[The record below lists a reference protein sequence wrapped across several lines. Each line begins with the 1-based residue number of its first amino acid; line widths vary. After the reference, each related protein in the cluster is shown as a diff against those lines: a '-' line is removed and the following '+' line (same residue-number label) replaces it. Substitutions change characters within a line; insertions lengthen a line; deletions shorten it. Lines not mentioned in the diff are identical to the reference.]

1 MGWYQRRVHGV
12 FNTLLTIN
20 LYHIYMNSVLS
31 HKEISSNPFCLI
43 QNCPWLVF
51 IAQGFFF
58 VILLSLNLYF
68 WRIDGFPFSFHL
80 IVIILF
86 FCILCLINFY
96 FIDLVREAYKKY
108 EVLYIMLFIV
118 FFIFIVSEALLF
130 ISFFWAALHVISSPD
145 PCQLPYSNTVLLSH
159 AACSLRAAFVG
170 LEISCSS
177 SIFFSFIS
185 LTLAWAFI
193 SLQIY
198 EFWIMGISL
207 VDSVYGSIFY
217 FLTGLHFCHLIVG
230 MMMVGMVFWAQ
241 TYQKSGYVLILRQ
254 ITDIHLFYNLQ
265 IFYWHFLEL
274 L

>member
-1 MGWYQRRVHGV
+1 MG
-12 FNTLLTIN
+12 
-20 LYHIYMNSVLS
+20 YMNSVLS
-31 HKEISSNPFCLI
+31 HTEISSNPFCLI

-80 IVIILF
+80 ILIILF

-108 EVLYIMLFIV
+108 E
-118 FFIFIVSEALLF
+118 ALLF
-130 ISFFWAALHVISSPD
+130 ISFFWEALHVISSPSFVQEGFFSPD

-159 AACSLRAAFVG
+159 AACSLGAAFVG

-185 LTLAWAFI
+185 LTL
-193 SLQIY
+193 
-198 EFWIMGISL
+198 
-207 VDSVYGSIFY
+207 
-217 FLTGLHFCHLIVG
+217 
-230 MMMVGMVFWAQ
+230 
-241 TYQKSGYVLILRQ
+241 
-254 ITDIHLFYNLQ
+254 
-265 IFYWHFLEL
+265 
-274 L
+274 

>member
-31 HKEISSNPFCLI
+31 HTEISSNPFCLI

-108 EVLYIMLFIV
+108 EVLYMMLFIV

-130 ISFFWAALHVISSPD
+130 ISFFWAALHVISSP
-145 PCQLPYSNTVLLSH
+145 S
-159 AACSLRAAFVG
+159 FVQEG
-170 LEISCSS
+170 F
-177 SIFFSFIS
+177 FFSRPLSITLLKYSIIIS
-185 LTLAWAFI
+185 R
-193 SLQIY
+193 SLFTRSSFCRFRNFLLFFDI
-198 EFWIMGISL
+198 FL
-207 VDSVYGSIFY
+207 FY
-217 FLTGLHFCHLIVG
+217 FSNFSLG
-230 MMMVGMVFWAQ
+230 
-241 TYQKSGYVLILRQ
+241 
-254 ITDIHLFYNLQ
+254 FY
-265 IFYWHFLEL
+265 IFTNI
-274 L
+274 